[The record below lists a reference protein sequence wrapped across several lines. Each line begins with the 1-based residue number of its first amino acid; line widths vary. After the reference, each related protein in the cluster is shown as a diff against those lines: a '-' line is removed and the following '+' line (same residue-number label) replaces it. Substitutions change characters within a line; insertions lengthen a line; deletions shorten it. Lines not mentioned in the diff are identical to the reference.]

1 MSFLNLNL
9 NLNLTYQNIHFRH
22 PSSSSS
28 PPIPLPPLPP
38 GISRS
43 FIPTPHGDLEI
54 LHTATTTTTSSSS
67 QQPALFFIHGGMG
80 SASVWLEYLSFFSEQ
95 QQQQQQNI
103 PCYAI
108 SMRGHGG
115 SWYPSYL
122 RMVYGTTKG
131 DLTGDVVS
139 GIRWAVDRERGQRK
153 QLQQLGREGI
163 KGQGKEGRGGEE
175 WEEVEMVLIGHSS
188 GGGLAQYILSAGLL
202 GGLGVKIKGLVLMG
216 AVPGFGSIPIYLT
229 WFRLDPLFALR
240 LLLHLGHP
248 NSPLSHPSLVRLIF
262 FSSNDLLPDSYL
274 SRFMSFMSRYESL
287 LWPLG
292 MARSFADPKKVLLR
306 ISGWEE
312 TTTKQEQKQG
322 QEERVLVIAGQ
333 RDKIMTQPIMQRLA
347 DWYRAAY
354 QRLVVEEKKIDG
366 VMVGSGENETVDEEV
381 EVEVE
386 VEGSGGFKDTAGRGV
401 RFALVPGAGHHC
413 QNDVGWEVGA
423 RKVLAFYRQLLR

>member
-1 MSFLNLNL
+1 MSFLNL

-28 PPIPLPPLPP
+28 LPIPLPPLPP

-54 LHTATTTTTSSSS
+54 LHTTTTSSSRQS
-67 QQPALFFIHGGMG
+67 ALFFIHGGMG
-80 SASVWLEYLSFFSEQ
+80 SASVWLEYLSFFS
-95 QQQQQQNI
+95 QQQQQNI

-153 QLQQLGREGI
+153 QQQLGRGVI
-163 KGQGKEGRGGEE
+163 KGQQGRQGKEGRGGEKGDDVE
-175 WEEVEMVLIGHSS
+175 AKEEVEMVLIGHSS

-202 GGLGVKIKGLVLMG
+202 GGLSVKIKGLVLMG

-262 FSSNDLLPDSYL
+262 FSNDLLPDSYL

-292 MARSFADPKKVLLR
+292 MARSFADSERVLLR
-306 ISGWEE
+306 ICGWGE
-312 TTTKQEQKQG
+312 TTKQEQKQG
-322 QEERVLVIAGQ
+322 QVERVLVIAGE
-333 RDKIMTQPIMQRLA
+333 RDKIMTQPIVQRLA

-354 QRLVVEEKKIDG
+354 ERLVVEEKKIDG
-366 VMVGSGENETVDEEV
+366 VMVGSENETVDEEV
-381 EVEVE
+381 E
-386 VEGSGGFKDTAGRGV
+386 GSGGPKDTAGRGV

-423 RKVLAFYRQLLR
+423 RKVLAFYRQLL

>member
-1 MSFLNLNL
+1 MSFL

-28 PPIPLPPLPP
+28 SCSSSTPNPLPPLPQ

-43 FIPTPHGDLEI
+43 FIPTPHGNLEI
-54 LHTATTTTTSSSS
+54 LHTTSPQTPKS
-67 QQPALFFIHGGMG
+67 QQPALFLIHGGMG
-80 SASVWLEYLSFFSEQ
+80 SASVWLEYLSFLSQ
-95 QQQQQQNI
+95 QKV

-139 GIRWAVDRERGQRK
+139 GIRWAADKEREQEQGRGV
-153 QLQQLGREGI
+153 I
-163 KGQGKEGRGGEE
+163 KGQETQ
-175 WEEVEMVLIGHSS
+175 VEMVLLGHSS

-202 GGLGVKIKGLVLMG
+202 DMDGLEGVTAKVKVKGLVLMC

-248 NSPLSHPSLVRLIF
+248 NSPLSHPSLVRRIF
-262 FSSNDLLPDSYL
+262 FSDHLPDSYL
-274 SRFMSFMSRYESL
+274 SRFMSFMNRYESF

-292 MARSFADPKKVLLR
+292 MAWSFVDAEKVLLR
-306 ISGWEE
+306 ISGWGEQTRTPE
-312 TTTKQEQKQG
+312 TQQI
-322 QEERVLVIAGQ
+322 QEERVLVIVGE
-333 RDKIMTQPIMQRLA
+333 RDQIMTQPNMQRLA

-354 QRLVVEEKKIDG
+354 QRLVEEKKIDG
-366 VMVGSGENETVDEEV
+366 VVMGSGNETVNGIEV
-381 EVEVE
+381 D
-386 VEGSGGFKDTAGRGV
+386 GLGGPKDTVGMGVSKWCGGWRVALAGDEDTFSCTVNANDKSGV
-401 RFALVPGAGHHC
+401 IVNPCFGS
-413 QNDVGWEVGA
+413 
-423 RKVLAFYRQLLR
+423 LL